1 MGTGVKRCLIVSG
14 APEADIAY
22 IKPLLP
28 GAFVVAADSGYQK
41 CRRLGAEPDIVV
53 GDFDSSPVPEHT
65 KELIVMP
72 AHKDDT
78 DTLAAIKIAMERG
91 YTHLILVGA
100 IGNRFDHSFSNV
112 ANLAYCLDR
121 GVQAEIITPNE
132 KLFISD
138 GPFSFSGAG
147 YGYFSLFAFGGVCR
161 GLTIR
166 GAEWELTDYDLHP
179 ATSMCQSNEVRG
191 GECSISFREGRLLT
205 VLSNDLQLRA

>member
-1 MGTGVKRCLIVSG
+1 MGTEIKRCLIVSG

-72 AHKDDT
+72 AYKDDT

-100 IGNRFDHSFSNV
+100 I
-112 ANLAYCLDR
+112 AWTA
-121 GVQAEIITPNE
+121 
-132 KLFISD
+132 
-138 GPFSFSGAG
+138 
-147 YGYFSLFAFGGVCR
+147 VCR
-161 GLTIR
+161 R
-166 GAEWELTDYDLHP
+166 
-179 ATSMCQSNEVRG
+179 
-191 GECSISFREGRLLT
+191 RLLPLMKSYLSLTALFPLAGRAT
-205 VLSNDLQLRA
+205 VISPCLPLAVCAGV

>member
-1 MGTGVKRCLIVSG
+1 MGTEIKRCTIVSG
-14 APEADIAY
+14 APETDIAY
-22 IKPLLP
+22 MQPLLQ

-53 GDFDSSPVPEHT
+53 GDFDSSPVPEHS

-72 AHKDDT
+72 AHKADT
-78 DTLAAIKIAMERG
+78 DTLAAIKIAMEHG
-91 YTHLILVGA
+91 YTHLFLVGA

>member
-1 MGTGVKRCLIVSG
+1 MGTEIKRCLIVSG
-14 APEADIAY
+14 APEADVAY

-41 CRRLGAEPDIVV
+41 CRRLGVEPDIVV
-53 GDFDSSPVPEHT
+53 GDFDSSP
-65 KELIVMP
+65 
-72 AHKDDT
+72 DT
-78 DTLAAIKIAMERG
+78 DTLAAIKSAMERG

-166 GAEWELTDYDLHP
+166 GAEWELTDYDLNP

>member
-1 MGTGVKRCLIVSG
+1 MGTEIKRCLIVSG

-41 CRRLGAEPDIVV
+41 CCRLGAEPDIVV

-78 DTLAAIKIAMERG
+78 ATLAAIKIAMERG

-100 IGNRFDHSFSNV
+100 IGNRFDPSFSNV
-112 ANLAYCLDR
+112 ANL
-121 GVQAEIITPNE
+121 
-132 KLFISD
+132 
-138 GPFSFSGAG
+138 
-147 YGYFSLFAFGGVCR
+147 CR
-161 GLTIR
+161 R
-166 GAEWELTDYDLHP
+166 
-179 ATSMCQSNEVRG
+179 
-191 GECSISFREGRLLT
+191 RLLPRMKSFLSLMVLFPLAGRAT
-205 VLSNDLQLRA
+205 VISPCLPLAVCAGV

>member
-1 MGTGVKRCLIVSG
+1 M
-14 APEADIAY
+14 
-22 IKPLLP
+22 
-28 GAFVVAADSGYQK
+28 
-41 CRRLGAEPDIVV
+41 V

-78 DTLAAIKIAMERG
+78 DTLAAIKIALERG

-166 GAEWELTDYDLHP
+166 GAEWELTDYDLNP

>member
-1 MGTGVKRCLIVSG
+1 M
-14 APEADIAY
+14 
-22 IKPLLP
+22 
-28 GAFVVAADSGYQK
+28 
-41 CRRLGAEPDIVV
+41 
-53 GDFDSSPVPEHT
+53 
-65 KELIVMP
+65 
-72 AHKDDT
+72 
-78 DTLAAIKIAMERG
+78 
-91 YTHLILVGA
+91 GA

-121 GVQAEIITPNE
+121 GVQAKIITPNE

>member
-1 MGTGVKRCLIVSG
+1 MGTEIKRCLIVSG

-65 KELIVMP
+65 KELIMMP

-91 YTHLILVGA
+91 YTHLILLQCGELGLLPGPRCA
-100 IGNRFDHSFSNV
+100 GGN
-112 ANLAYCLDR
+112 YYP
-121 GVQAEIITPNE
+121 E
-132 KLFISD
+132 
-138 GPFSFSGAG
+138 
-147 YGYFSLFAFGGVCR
+147 
-161 GLTIR
+161 
-166 GAEWELTDYDLHP
+166 
-179 ATSMCQSNEVRG
+179 
-191 GECSISFREGRLLT
+191 
-205 VLSNDLQLRA
+205 